1 MFQDE
6 GRFCCISQTYR
17 CWAPA
22 GHSTPHRQTVHS
34 AVLLCLCGHKPARRA
49 LLDSLVLPSV
59 DADIMSIFLA
69 EVARRH
75 SDELILMLLDGAGW
89 HRAYDLVVPDN
100 IWLVPLPP
108 YSPELNPVEHLWDEL
123 SEKWF
128 GNCVFDCLTGV
139 EDRLVEALV
148 TLANDRQRLRA
159 MTAFPWIVNI
169 SMNAT

>member
-6 GRFCCISQTYR
+6 GRFGCISQTYR

-22 GHSTPHRQTVHS
+22 GSRPRTGHRFIRQYCYVYAAVSPHD
-34 AVLLCLCGHKPARRA
+34 G
-49 LLDSLVLPSV
+49 LLDTLVLPSV
-59 DADIMSIFLA
+59 GADIMSIFLA

-75 SDELILMLLDGAGW
+75 RNELILMLLDGAGW
-89 HRAYDLVVPDN
+89 HRAKDLVVPDN
-100 IWLVPLPP
+100 IRLVPLPP

-128 GNCVFDCLTGV
+128 GNCVFDSLNAV
-139 EDRLVEALV
+139 EDRLVEALA
-148 TLANDRQRLRA
+148 TLANDRQRLIS

-169 SMNAT
+169 PTNAT

>member
-6 GRFCCISQTYR
+6 GRFGCISQTYR
-17 CWAPA
+17 CWAPLGIRPRTGKRFIRQYCYVYA
-22 GHSTPHRQTVHS
+22 AISPHD
-34 AVLLCLCGHKPARRA
+34 G
-49 LLDSLVLPSV
+49 LLDSLVLPGV

-128 GNCVFDCLTGV
+128 GNCVFDCLTAV
-139 EDRLVEALV
+139 EDCLVEALV
-148 TLANDRQRLRA
+148 TLANDRQRLKS

-169 SMNAT
+169 SLNAT